1 MSAADTLG
9 GSLGGSSGG
18 SSGSYTTR
26 SGRVVRPPAVPNM
39 PLPPEETDDEE
50 LDPMFDPA
58 HHPSPSSS
66 EAETD
71 FDDDDEDEEEEEDSE
86 SSDMEVD

>member
-1 MSAADTLG
+1 MS
-9 GSLGGSSGG
+9 SP
-18 SSGSYTTR
+18 YTTR
-26 SGRVVRPPAVPNM
+26 SGRVVRPPAVPSM

-58 HHPSPSSS
+58 CPSPSSS
-66 EAETD
+66 ETETTT
-71 FDDDDEDEEEEEDSE
+71 DDDDDDWEDDEDSD

>member
-1 MSAADTLG
+1 MSAADILG
-9 GSLGGSSGG
+9 GSLGG

-66 EAETD
+66 DAETD
-71 FDDDDEDEEEEEDSE
+71 DDDDDTDDEEEDEDSE
-86 SSDMEVD
+86 SSDMEID